1 MHNYYKKNNVIPS
14 NNWNS
19 ASKSLTNCHLY
30 NYCSNNPVRYMDPD
44 GNFVESPWDVVS
56 LVTGVAS
63 LVADVRADNI
73 KGAIIDGIGIVVDAA
88 AVAFPGIPGGVGTA
102 LKAAGAAANVA
113 GGALSIKDGLEN
125 GDYFEVGA
133 GILQAASG
141 LGEAKALTG
150 ARKVSDVADSAK
162 VAQTSKEFSV
172 PEPLENHSMQTGKVG
187 SLKAKGTPNSSI
199 DLYNKDG
206 DLLQR

>member
-1 MHNYYKKNNVIPS
+1 
-14 NNWNS
+14 
-19 ASKSLTNCHLY
+19 
-30 NYCSNNPVRYMDPD
+30 MDPD

-63 LVADVRADNI
+63 LVADVRAGNI

-88 AVAFPGIPGGVGTA
+88 AVALPGIPGGVGTA

-133 GILQAASG
+133 GILQALSG

-150 ARKVSDVADSAK
+150 ARKVSDAADSAK
-162 VAQTSKEFSV
+162 VAQTNKASNIFPQNPNDFNPEGLTRRDFKNGDIKKWMNQDNKAVYEWNKDPKYGDHYHFTPDGKNRVPGVTGDTHLKPGEIV
-172 PEPLENHSMQTGKVG
+172 PEN
-187 SLKAKGTPNSSI
+187 
-199 DLYNKDG
+199 
-206 DLLQR
+206 